1 VGHEPTFQIVN
12 STDHSALKV
21 LTHRS
26 ASLGDSVMKVHAFPA
41 EFRMLQTAF
50 PILLES
56 VGSDDYRAVGLLG
69 FEAGENLYLD
79 DAGWGANYVP
89 AMLKRE
95 PFLIHYAG
103 PHDGDEER
111 LLALDVAHPRVGTE
125 AGEPLFDEYGNR
137 SEFLKQ
143 VVGLLEQ
150 LDEGLKHERHF
161 VDTLLQFDLIE
172 SVSFDITLENGDR
185 NQLLGFSTINE
196 GALQRLS
203 GEQLALMSERGFLAP
218 VFMMVASLPNL
229 QNLIDRKNQ
238 RLRQS
243 SGLEVFD

>member
-1 VGHEPTFQIVN
+1 
-12 STDHSALKV
+12 
-21 LTHRS
+21 
-26 ASLGDSVMKVHAFPA
+26 M
-41 EFRMLQTAF
+41 
-50 PILLES
+50 
-56 VGSDDYRAVGLLG
+56 
-69 FEAGENLYLD
+69 
-79 DAGWGANYVP
+79 
-89 AMLKRE
+89 
-95 PFLIHYAG
+95 
-103 PHDGDEER
+103 
-111 LLALDVAHPRVGTE
+111 
-125 AGEPLFDEYGNR
+125 
-137 SEFLKQ
+137 
-143 VVGLLEQ
+143 VGLLEQ

-196 GALQRLS
+196 DALQRLS